1 MKKRILAL
9 ALAGTTAFSVFGAAM
24 SANAADGWW
33 TGSTHVVANDDA
45 YYRHYTPAGDI
56 TWGVNGVGSDYV
68 TVGADYYFA
77 GTQEQYDDLPLAN
90 GTVPGVNSGWE
101 RVVRGYSIYS
111 VPGKASTAYNS
122 KAGVKDYTKDDDNY
136 TYFTSYDEF
145 ASSIHATHYTAV
157 TGENGVVEDSTG
169 REYIIAQR
177 VNGTDFYIFD
187 KEVWDKYIWGNGS
200 GEIHDA
206 FYGKYFT
213 NENGANVGEFF
224 FNNDFS
230 VMTLAEADSLAGA
243 DGMLDNVASVGAQI
257 MTKTDAINAFKASRN
272 GTDWYMIS
280 TGGNNVDTNMH
291 HVWGANNYVY
301 TGGASLANNL
311 FIDGGSNF
319 VELNDVDPN
328 FEDVMAE
335 PVELNTVY
343 LYDYYEDLPRNVS
356 LDEFADAWADGTV
369 AELLYDASNKTQT
382 TGTLE
387 PDTSYLG
394 RDLRMDVNYAW
405 IDFLDNLGISDAS
418 NEELTLWAENLYQ
431 NYIYNYYDASVVVDV
446 RPGSNGQWIVT
457 IDTNRQIDLYNFDEL
472 LSNILYYAPSDKAA
486 TAQTSEL
493 VYLMQQYNKYVNEG
507 FVDVKPVETDDWGD
521 LLVSLAL
528 APTEDDFRTTNAYDR
543 YMRVAEDRVQD
554 YQEADT
560 AYAVTLAE
568 QRLYDFIT
576 DYQTAY
582 TATGDVD
589 TTALGQAIDDT
600 YFNYDWRKA
609 YNADNAAGVYAG
621 YTEEDGDLKGTNPVD
636 TDLGVRALNGTWP
649 ADTYALYPAYDYS
662 GSNTGSYPGVT
673 NGVDAAFGV
682 NDSYYWFYNV
692 YTLAYDI
699 FTESEYQGTV
709 DLMASTLNEAV
720 ANLVPTTT
728 ARASDVLGAEES
740 NDKLADLVE
749 TDYTEAM
756 WANRNKI
763 YNYVTERVSNDE
775 TGRVGASNAEAI
787 ADLMATHLGLQR
799 NQTVVTRSEIA
810 DVTTA
815 KANAEAALEALRN
828 DEDNYNAAQATALQ
842 NAIDNCDYIIDLYN
856 GDYARVA
863 RSQSVNADFN
873 AAVGDK
879 DQILKSDITDAV
891 QAVDDAINFKNVIM
905 GWTDTDEG
913 WKYGVNDADGPHYLN
928 DGWHQVDGGKTW
940 FYFNEDG
947 TAKQSEWW
955 QDGSTWY
962 WFNSN
967 CGAAVGWAKIDGDW
981 YYFKGNN
988 AMKTGWEKVEGSWY
1002 YMNSSGK
1009 MVTGWCQIN
1018 GTWYYFSKESNA
1030 LGQML
1035 ANTTTPDGYKVDAN
1049 GALVE

>member
-1 MKKRILAL
+1 MKFEMKKRILAL

-24 SANAADGWW
+24 SANAANVWW

-56 TWGVNGVGSDYV
+56 TWSINAIGTDYALI
-68 TVGADYYFA
+68 GGDDYYFA
-77 GTQEQYDDLPLAN
+77 GTQAQYNALAN
-90 GTVPGVNSGWE
+90 ASGTITGATSGKIVKDYSIYTVPGETN
-101 RVVRGYSIYS
+101 
-111 VPGKASTAYNS
+111 
-122 KAGVKDYTKDDDNY
+122 YTQNVGIKENKTSDSNY
-136 TYFTSYDEF
+136 TYF
-145 ASSIHATHYTAV
+145 ASYTAFADSIKTTRYV
-157 TGENGVVEDSTG
+157 SAENGVVDNATG
-169 REYIIAQR
+169 RDYIIAKER
-177 VNGTDFYIFD
+177 NGSNYYIFD
-187 KEVWDKYIWGNGS
+187 KEVWDDLIWAQGTGTAY
-200 GEIHDA
+200 EQV
-206 FYGKYFT
+206 YV
-213 NENGANVGEFF
+213 NETAKWNIENVGNFYLSNTASVPTKAEVVT
-224 FNNDFS
+224 NDVAS
-230 VMTLAEADSLAGA
+230 YGARIYTEAEAIAMYQRNTG
-243 DGMLDNVASVGAQI
+243 
-257 MTKTDAINAFKASRN
+257 KT
-272 GTDWYMIS
+272 WYMIAKTVNPASENDVVTNLLRVQRGS
-280 TGGNNVDTNMH
+280 TAGD
-291 HVWGANNYVY
+291 YIY
-301 TGGASLANNL
+301 TGGAGVSNKLV
-311 FIDGGSNF
+311 IEGGSNF
-319 VELNDVDPN
+319 VELNDVDPT

-356 LDEFADAWADGTV
+356 LDDFADAWADGKV
-369 AELLYDASNKTQT
+369 AELLYTASNKTVT
-382 TGTLE
+382 TDTIE

-418 NEELTLWAENLYQ
+418 NDGLTLWAENMYQ
-431 NYIYNYYDASVVVDV
+431 NYVYNYFDATVTTDVEPVYNSNGVIIGWDV
-446 RPGSNGQWIVT
+446 RILNNQQV
-457 IDTNRQIDLYNFDEL
+457 DLYNFGEL
-472 LSNILYYAPSDKAA
+472 IEDILYYAPSDKAA

-507 FVDVKPVETDDWGD
+507 FVDVKPVETDEWGD

-543 YMRVAEDRVQD
+543 YMRVAEDRVED

-576 DYQTAY
+576 NYQTAY

-589 TTALGQAIDDT
+589 TAALGQAIDST

-609 YNADNAAGVYAG
+609 FNKDNAAGVYAG
-621 YTEEDGDLKGTNPVD
+621 YADTDGDLDGVNPVD
-636 TDLGVRALNGTWP
+636 TDLGVRAVNGSWP
-649 ADTYALYPAYDYS
+649 ADTYALYPARDYS
-662 GSNTGSYPGVT
+662 GSKTGSYPGVT

-699 FTESEYQGTV
+699 FTENEYQGV
-709 DLMASTLNEAV
+709 IDLMASTLNEAV

-775 TGRVGASNAEAI
+775 TGRVGANNAEAI

-815 KANAEAALEALRN
+815 KTNAETALKALQD
-828 DEDNYNAAQATALQ
+828 DEDNYNAAQANALEK
-842 NAIDNCDYIIDLYN
+842 AIDDCQYIIDLYN

-879 DQILKSDITDAV
+879 DQILKSDITNAV

-947 TAKQSEWW
+947 TAKQSDWW
-955 QDGSTWY
+955 QDPAT
-962 WFNSN
+962 
-967 CGAAVGWAKIDGDW
+967 
-981 YYFKGNN
+981 
-988 AMKTGWEKVEGSWY
+988 
-1002 YMNSSGK
+1002 
-1009 MVTGWCQIN
+1009 
-1018 GTWYYFSKESNA
+1018 GTWYYFNSELRRCRGLVLRSTA
-1030 LGQML
+1030 TGTTSR
-1035 ANTTTPDGYKVDAN
+1035 ATTP
-1049 GALVE
+1049 